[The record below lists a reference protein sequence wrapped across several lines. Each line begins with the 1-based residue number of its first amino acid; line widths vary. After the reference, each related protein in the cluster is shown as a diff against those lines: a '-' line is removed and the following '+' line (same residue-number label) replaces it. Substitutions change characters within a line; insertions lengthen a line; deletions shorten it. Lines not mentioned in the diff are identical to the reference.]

1 MSIND
6 LYNGPQYND
15 VLFYLSERG
24 FSTVKDLAAFDFDE
38 LYFVP
43 GLAEETIKAAKE
55 LFLNAEDRPDEPCV
69 ELENDKSATK
79 DLAETAVTE
88 EVLSQEIEACCEAM
102 QQAIGRV
109 ASADNVKK
117 KRETL
122 IRAYKGH
129 IDLTDLLAVCDEI
142 ESYFTIMSELAQ
154 EAEKKEKEDLIE
166 ALSGTPIEFAF
177 KEISRGSAM
186 INYCRKNSISTL
198 AQLID
203 FDFDN
208 TKIYGLGKSSM
219 EACRAAYQQAVH
231 SVISGPED
239 AQAAIVD
246 EGNAPMTANSVA
258 DLSPQVGEAFR
269 KAYYELDARARES
282 LLRKAKGETLQEI
295 GDHLG
300 ITRER
305 VRQIINKSIRKIRRS
320 SNGLVRILTN
330 GGKDGFYTP
339 DIKTVLPDAEELECF
354 AYVIKE
360 NEKVCYLS
368 YADKYVPS
376 SEVPKE
382 FDRVLFSVCQ
392 EMIGDIVNYF
402 NIIDDVEERLH
413 SLGIP
418 FLDALDFMGYLM
430 ENGYRAIGDYVV
442 RRQSTYKRI
451 CYAVIEEQFKNGIKL
466 DSDPNNEDINRLKE
480 IVKAE
485 FSGFE
490 IEQSNRA
497 LTARLT
503 PDLILCGRGK
513 YIAEENVVYDEALF
527 EEIVDYINASKEPS
541 FYYSEL
547 FAAFSGRLYAE
558 TSIDNANYLH
568 GMLKYL
574 YPDSYRYERDMLVKI
589 GKERVTFTDRLSQM
603 IKEKGKPVSKT
614 EIVSAFPG
622 VTDIR
627 IANAM
632 VLDPQIIQWE
642 YNQYNHMD
650 NVQCDQSDLK
660 AISDALESIASVQS
674 GYCSERNL
682 YDRVCKTDPDFIRR
696 NDLQS
701 SQNVFYITS
710 FLFRGKYRFSR
721 PHIADRTF
729 PNIDLNNIDV
739 AKFFLRGKTT
749 FDYRELVK
757 MSESF
762 GWANGT
768 FTMILNAVEKDYVK
782 IDLNNYIIKEQF
794 SLASDSLERIGHE
807 LDLLTRENGYYGIF
821 AVFSFD
827 RFPEVGYEWNEH
839 LLQSIIESYPI
850 GYKILEPKMRDRRY
864 RRGIIVP
871 DENTCMSYED
881 FVISQMRKDGISR
894 IEKDEFCGYL
904 RRKGLVLTAN
914 IPIEL
919 YEGDGVRLEGN
930 YFVC

>member
-6 LYNGPQYND
+6 LYISPEYAG
-15 VLFYLSERG
+15 VLYYLSERG
-24 FSTVKDLAAFDFDE
+24 FSKLEDLAAFDFDE
-38 LYFVP
+38 LFFVP
-43 GLAEETIKAAKE
+43 GLSEETIEAAKE
-55 LFLNAEDRPDEPCV
+55 LFLNAKDRPDDP
-69 ELENDKSATK
+69 SAESEDHESGTN
-79 DLAETAVTE
+79 DLAEAVVTE
-88 EVLSQEIEACCEAM
+88 AVLSQTIEACCEAM
-102 QQAIGRV
+102 QQAIGRFT
-109 ASADNVKK
+109 SAEGVKK
-117 KRETL
+117 KRETIL
-122 IRAYKGH
+122 STYEDH
-129 IDLTDLLAVCDEI
+129 VDLVNLLAICDEI
-142 ESYFTIMSELAQ
+142 ESYYTIKSVAAQ
-154 EAEKKEKEDLIE
+154 EAEKKRKEALIE
-166 ALSGTPIEFAF
+166 ALSGTPIESAF

-186 INYCRKNSISTL
+186 ITYCRKNGISTL

-208 TKIYGLGKSSM
+208 TKIHGLGKSSM
-219 EACRAAYQQAVH
+219 EACKTAYQQTVH
-231 SVISGPED
+231 SIISGPEE
-239 AQAAIVD
+239 AQTAITD
-246 EGNAPMTANSVA
+246 EGNIPMTAKSAV
-258 DLSPQVGEAFR
+258 DLSPDLGERFR

-320 SNGLVRILTN
+320 CSGLLRILTN
-330 GGKDGFYTP
+330 DGKDGFYTP
-339 DIKTVLPDAEELECF
+339 DIKTVLPDADELECF

-360 NEKVCYLS
+360 SDKVCYLS
-368 YADKYVPS
+368 YADKYVPL
-376 SEVPKE
+376 SEVPKD
-382 FDRVLFSVCQ
+382 FNGVLSSVGQ
-392 EMIGDIVNYF
+392 EMIGDIVNYY
-402 NIIDDVEERLH
+402 NIIDDVEEHLH
-413 SLGIP
+413 SRGIS
-418 FLDALDFMGYLM
+418 FLDALEFMGYLM

-451 CYAVIEEQFKNGIKL
+451 CYAVIEEHFKNGIKL

-503 PDLILCGRGK
+503 PDLILCGRGR

-527 EEIVDYINASKEPS
+527 EEIADYINASKEPS

-558 TSIDNANYLH
+558 TSVDNANYLH
-568 GMLKYL
+568 GMLKYF

-589 GKERVTFTDRLSQM
+589 GKERVTFADRLSQM
-603 IKEKGKPVSKT
+603 IREKGKPVSKA

-632 VLDPQIIQWE
+632 VLDPRIIQWE

-650 NVQCDQSDLK
+650 NVQWDQSDLK

-674 GYCSERNL
+674 GYCSEKNL
-682 YDRVCKTDPDFIRR
+682 YDRVCKTAPEFIRK

-710 FLFRGKYRFSR
+710 FLLRGKYRFSR
-721 PHIADRTF
+721 PHIANRSF
-729 PNIDLNNIDV
+729 PNIDLNNIEV
-739 AKFFLRGKTT
+739 AKHFLRGKTT
-749 FDYRELVK
+749 LDYRELVK
-757 MSESF
+757 MSETL

-794 SLASDSLERIGHE
+794 SLESDSLERIGHE

-839 LLQSIIESYPI
+839 LLQSIIESYPV

-871 DENTCMSYED
+871 EENACMSYED
-881 FVISQMRKDGISR
+881 LIISQMRKDGISR

-904 RRKGLVLTAN
+904 RRKGLVMTAN

-919 YEGDGVRLEGN
+919 YEGDGVRLEGSF
-930 YFVC
+930 FVC